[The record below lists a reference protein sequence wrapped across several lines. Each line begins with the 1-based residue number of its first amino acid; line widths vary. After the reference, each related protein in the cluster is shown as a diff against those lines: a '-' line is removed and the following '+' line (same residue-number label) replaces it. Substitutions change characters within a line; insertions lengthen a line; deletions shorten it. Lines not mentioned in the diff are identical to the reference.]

1 MLKDF
6 YGRARMAFLQRC
18 AVWSLPR
25 IGVPERSAKYLPAPD
40 TLGRRTRLDLASRYR
55 RDAAETFE
63 RRDLRKYGA
72 SWPASNWAQVV
83 AEHKPKGAWTTS
95 NAGEYFTVTRPAVS
109 PQRVLGLFG
118 ARDIG
123 NRVRSHFG
131 AWVMRR
137 QG

>member
-1 MLKDF
+1 MRDTF
-6 YGRARMAFLQRC
+6 TRARTAFLERC

-25 IGVPERSAKYLPAPD
+25 IGVPERSIRYLPNSRAFEK
-40 TLGRRTRLDLASRYR
+40 RTRLDLATSYR

-83 AEHKPKGAWTTS
+83 AEHKSKGEWTTTD
-95 NAGEYFTVTRPAVS
+95 AGDFFTVTRPAVS
-109 PQRVLGLFG
+109 PRRVLGLFG

-123 NRVRSHFG
+123 NRLLARFG
-131 AWVMRR
+131 AWVMGRR
-137 QG
+137 G